1 MNKVNYVLSKLRPDG
16 GYVIWNNDFDTIRWD
31 DGVIPLTK
39 KEFEDGLANAEK
51 WQAEEAE
58 AKTAEAEAK
67 TAQRQAIADRLGL
80 TAEELKL
87 LLG

>member
-39 KEFEDGLANAEK
+39 KEFENGLANAEK
-51 WQAEEAE
+51 WQQEEAEIKAQEAE
-58 AKTAEAEAK
+58 AKEAE
-67 TAQRQAIADRLGL
+67 RQAILNRLGL
-80 TAEELKL
+80 TADEAKL